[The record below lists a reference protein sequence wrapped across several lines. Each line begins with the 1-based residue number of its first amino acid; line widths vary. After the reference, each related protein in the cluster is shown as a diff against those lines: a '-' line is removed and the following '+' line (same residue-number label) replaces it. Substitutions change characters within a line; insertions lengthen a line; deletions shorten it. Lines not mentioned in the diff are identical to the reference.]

1 VTGEKKHHSNET
13 RKLGSP
19 VPPAPDNDKPLL
31 PPAPSSSLGSGGSGG
46 IQGKGV
52 YGVVTARLSL
62 VPPRVGRP
70 VTLVEKRR
78 RALRLFFILERPG

>member
-1 VTGEKKHHSNET
+1 M
-13 RKLGSP
+13 
-19 VPPAPDNDKPLL
+19 
-31 PPAPSSSLGSGGSGG
+31 
-46 IQGKGV
+46 QGKGV

-62 VPPRVGRP
+62 VPPRGGRL